1 VIHTLA
7 RPAAN
12 EVIPLDKEKL
22 LDLAKDPRFIPGIYN
37 YCDRWCE
44 RCTMT
49 SACLVYSTLE
59 DRSNDPASFDV
70 RNAEFWQELQEIFQ
84 ETLELIESWATEN
97 GVDLESVDADPALAD
112 LASRRAQAK
121 NHELVQAGHRYANT
135 VNQWFSEQFPSAGSV
150 IENEIESEG
159 RILDQSMQNLDEH
172 TEDAVEIIRW
182 YQYQIMVKLVRGLS
196 SDDDEE
202 AAENDWQSDSD
213 GSVKVA
219 LIGMDRS
226 IMAWRTMLET
236 FPARAAGIRSTLLN
250 LEQLRRRTEQTFPRA
265 RAFTRP
271 GFDISPLI
279 S

>member
-1 VIHTLA
+1 M
-7 RPAAN
+7 
-12 EVIPLDKEKL
+12 DKEKL
-22 LDLAKDPRFIPGIYN
+22 LDLAKDPRFISGIYN

-49 SACLVYSTLE
+49 SVCLLYSTLE
-59 DRSNDPASFDV
+59 DRSDDPASLDI
-70 RNAEFWQELQEIFQ
+70 RNAGFWQELHEIFQ
-84 ETLELIESWATEN
+84 ETVDLIESWAAEK
-97 GVDLESVDADPALAD
+97 GVDLESIAADPALAD
-112 LASRRAQAK
+112 LESRRAQAK

-135 VNQWFSEQFPSAGSV
+135 VNRWFSEQFPSAGSV
-150 IENEIESEG
+150 IENEVEPYG
-159 RILDQSMQNLDEH
+159 RSLDQNLQSLDEH
-172 TEDAVEIIRW
+172 TEEAVEIIRW

-196 SDDDEE
+196 SDDDEA

-226 IMAWRTMLET
+226 IMAWRTMLES
-236 FPARAAGIRSTLLN
+236 FPDRAAGIRSTLVN
-250 LEQLRRRTEQTFPRA
+250 LEQLRRKTEQTFPRA

-271 GFDISPLI
+271 GFDISPLV